1 MQQETVVGHAHRT
14 LGLSACVRAVCL
26 GLGQDEVGVQA
37 AACCCACSAMPGPQL
52 TGRTASLAP
61 LRQGWLPLRSG
72 RGWNKMLPRSSQ
84 PSTLDFTSA
93 RTAEPAFVGRLP
105 YSEVLSC
112 SPAQHP
118 VAATQVSCLHQ
129 HRCPCPEAALAG
141 RAAGV
146 SLQAWTACFCTPP
159 CSQGPH
165 IFRCRAALGRC
176 SLALLFFKAE

>member
-37 AACCCACSAMPGPQL
+37 AACCCACSAVPGPQL

-61 LRQGWLPLRSG
+61 LRQGLLPLRSG

-93 RTAEPAFVGRLP
+93 RTVEPAFVGRLP

-118 VAATQVSCLHQ
+118 VAATGFLPASAQVPVSRSRFSWKGCRCQPAGLDCLLLHS
-129 HRCPCPEAALAG
+129 ALFP
-141 RAAGV
+141 RP
-146 SLQAWTACFCTPP
+146 SHLQV
-159 CSQGPH
+159 
-165 IFRCRAALGRC
+165 
-176 SLALLFFKAE
+176 